1 MIIDI
6 DLKNVVEQEKLIL
19 NIKKDGHIMIH
30 KNLDNVLSIKD
41 ELLKVISD
49 LEWSK

>member
-1 MIIDI
+1 
-6 DLKNVVEQEKLIL
+6 
-19 NIKKDGHIMIH
+19 MIH

-49 LEWSK
+49 LEWSKWMIQKID